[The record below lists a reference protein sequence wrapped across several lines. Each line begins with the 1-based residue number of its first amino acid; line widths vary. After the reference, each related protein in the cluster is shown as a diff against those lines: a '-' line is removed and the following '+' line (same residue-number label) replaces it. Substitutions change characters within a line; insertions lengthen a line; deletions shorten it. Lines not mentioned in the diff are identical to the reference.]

1 MYNVPD
7 SLDASYNTLLIDL
20 TKNFNI
26 AYIKR

>member
-7 SLDASYNTLLIDL
+7 SLDASYNRLLIDL